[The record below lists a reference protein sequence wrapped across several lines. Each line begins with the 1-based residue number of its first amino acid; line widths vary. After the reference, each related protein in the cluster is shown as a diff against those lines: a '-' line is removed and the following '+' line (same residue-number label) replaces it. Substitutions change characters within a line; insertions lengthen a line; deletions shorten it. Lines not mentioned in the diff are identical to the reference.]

1 MPPFAASAPLYYPP
15 CPRLDAAMQKFIS
28 ASLILVFMQLFQCIV
43 AGTTTSGNERVARI
57 FQSETMGEADVRVA
71 IVPRDNADLL
81 VHRVSSRGLA
91 RGDAVWYITR
101 DRQEATARVFFVSQG
116 MAQLKI
122 CFVDNHGEAGWQVP
136 RPRHIQ
142 L

>member
-1 MPPFAASAPLYYPP
+1 MYS
-15 CPRLDAAMQKFIS
+15 RRHDNKRD
-28 ASLILVFMQLFQCIV
+28 
-43 AGTTTSGNERVARI
+43 ERVARI
-57 FQSETMGEADVRVA
+57 FQSETMGEADLRVA

-81 VHRVSSRGLA
+81 VHRVSSPGLA
-91 RGDAVWYITR
+91 RGDAVWYMTR

-122 CFVDNHGEAGWQVP
+122 CFIDKRGEAGWQVP

>member
-1 MPPFAASAPLYYPP
+1 M
-15 CPRLDAAMQKFIS
+15 
-28 ASLILVFMQLFQCIV
+28 
-43 AGTTTSGNERVARI
+43 ARI

-122 CFVDNHGEAGWQVP
+122 CFVDIYAEAGWQVP
-136 RPRHIQ
+136 RPRHIR